1 MADLSI
7 NVQQDS
13 FRVRDFL
20 LGAALGVAL
29 SAGLIEIP
37 KISDSVQAA
46 LNPPPDLSIQVNQEG
61 IRPLDLVYGVTRYV
75 QSQNALSAGL
85 REGNVKLSETPTALR
100 TLDPGLIQEVMRL
113 DDFGQVDLYGLGAWV
128 KVADQTPIAALVSGG
143 DLSAGPLTE
152 PLKIADTATP
162 TLNPLRTSGFD
173 ELLHVVD
180 QTPLASLGGL
190 TPGLLTESLKIADV
204 VSGPIINP
212 EQASGFDESLKIDDF
227 GQVDLYGLGA
237 WVKVAD
243 QTPIAQLVS
252 GNDLSVGPLTETL
265 TCTDTHFDN
274 SATIDEFELVKIQ
287 DQTPLVFLTGGTLSA
302 SGFDESLKIADTVLG
317 PLLNPEQTSGF
328 DESLKIADTVLG
340 PTLNPEQATPSESL
354 KIQDT
359 PSTTL
364 DPEQTSTA
372 SESLKVQDIA
382 TAVLDPLNALTLT
395 ESLKVQDTVSPAL
408 WLAVQAGDE
417 NLHVQDS
424 VQNTLLN
431 PLQTSGFDELIHVQ
445 DQTPNTGSNL
455 AASGFDE
462 SLKIADIVT
471 PQLTVL
477 FASGFD
483 ESLKVADAATP
494 QLTVLLASGFDESL
508 KVQDAVTGL
517 TLNPLQT
524 SGFNELLHV
533 VDQTPQVGASIAP
546 PVLIETCKLA
556 DQVFAQLDT
565 LLATPIES
573 LKVVDT
579 VLQQITPLL
588 ASGFDEQAKVSDS
601 ISESITPLLAQASE
615 SLKIEDKQ
623 PNFAGPSIIDVNG
636 SYITKVDVG
645 GSYIPHIDVI
655 GQVE

>member
-20 LGAALGVAL
+20 LGAAMGVAL

-46 LNPPPDLSIQVNQEG
+46 LNPPPDLSIQVTTEG
-61 IRPLDLVYGVTRYV
+61 CRPLDLVYGVTRYV

-85 REGNVKLSETPTALR
+85 REGNVKLSETTTALR

-128 KVADQTPIAALVSGG
+128 KVQDQTPIAVLVSAI
-143 DLSAGPLTE
+143 S
-152 PLKIADTATP
+152 
-162 TLNPLRTSGFD
+162 
-173 ELLHVVD
+173 
-180 QTPLASLGGL
+180 
-190 TPGLLTESLKIADV
+190 
-204 VSGPIINP
+204 
-212 EQASGFDESLKIDDF
+212 ASGFDESLK
-227 GQVDLYGLGA
+227 
-237 WVKVAD
+237 VAD
-243 QTPIAQLVS
+243 GPALLTLNPEQGVPTQEVLKLSEGPALAALS
-252 GNDLSVGPLTETL
+252 GSN
-265 TCTDTHFDN
+265 
-274 SATIDEFELVKIQ
+274 
-287 DQTPLVFLTGGTLSA
+287 LSA
-302 SGFDESLKIADTVLG
+302 SGFDESLKVDDFGQVDLRGFGAWIKVADGPALAQLVTTGDLSTGTLTELLRVSEGGFVELSVEAEILHVVDTVLG
-317 PLLNPEQTSGF
+317 PTLNPLQASPSESLKVQDQTPIALLVAGGDLSQTAGPENLKIVDVVTIFINPEQTSGF
-328 DESLKIADTVLG
+328 DESLKVADTVLGPILNPEQATPSESLKIADTVLG
-340 PTLNPEQATPSESL
+340 PTL
-354 KIQDT
+354 
-359 PSTTL
+359 
-364 DPEQTSTA
+364 DPEQTSTS
-372 SESLKVQDIA
+372 SESLKVQDTA
-382 TAVLDPLNALTLT
+382 TAVLDPLNAPTLT
-395 ESLKVQDTVSPAL
+395 ESLKVQDTVTPAL
-408 WLAVQAGDE
+408 WLATQAGDE
-417 NLHVQDS
+417 TLHVQDS

-431 PLQTSGFDELIHVQ
+431 PLQTSGFDELLHVQ

-483 ESLKVADAATP
+483 ESLKIADIATP
-494 QLTVLLASGFDESL
+494 SITPLLASGFDESL
-508 KVQDAVTGL
+508 KVQDTVTGL

-546 PVLIETCKLA
+546 PVLTETCKLA

-573 LKVVDT
+573 LKVADT

-588 ASGFDEQAKVSDS
+588 ASGFDEQAKISDS

-636 SYITKVDVG
+636 SYITKVDVS